1 MTSVTRSSCG
11 YALLLS
17 LVLLAADANLHANA
31 ATSRQTVVLENMQF
45 TPATITVHRGDTIV
59 WVNRDLVPH
68 TVTGAAFDSKSIAP
82 SASWT
87 FTPTKAGRFD
97 YVCTFHPTMKA
108 AVVVE

>member
-1 MTSVTRSSCG
+1 MKMTRSSWGC
-11 YALLLS
+11 ALTLS
-17 LVLLAADANLHANA
+17 LALLAADANLHADA

-45 TPATITVHRGDTIV
+45 TPAIITVHRGDTVV

-68 TVTGAAFDSKSIAP
+68 TATGSAFDSKAIAP
-82 SASWT
+82 SASWS

-108 AVVVE
+108 TVVVE